1 MGLIEFFT
9 IKSRRQKE
17 LEQLQYNQWAFPY
30 GPEQSQVV
38 AELLWELLP
47 EEKDI
52 PVAIFLMGKEA
63 WHQKEEDTEF
73 DRMKAAFDAMR
84 PFLTGKKKNR
94 IWRYLAA
101 IEADAK
107 ATGFDDYPEVA
118 ALRSRAEAL
127 QAQYG

>member
-1 MGLIEFFT
+1 
-9 IKSRRQKE
+9 
-17 LEQLQYNQWAFPY
+17 
-30 GPEQSQVV
+30 
-38 AELLWELLP
+38 
-47 EEKDI
+47 
-52 PVAIFLMGKEA
+52 
-63 WHQKEEDTEF
+63 
-73 DRMKAAFDAMR
+73 MKAAFDAMR